1 MRCIRSQMESLIV
14 GLPDRE
20 LSAMSLGLAHRLVY
34 LKSLSEINI
43 PQMLLTV
50 VSFFE
55 AKKL

>member
-34 LKSLSEINI
+34 LKSLNEIKYSSD
-43 PQMLLTV
+43 V
-50 VSFFE
+50 VNSSKLFE